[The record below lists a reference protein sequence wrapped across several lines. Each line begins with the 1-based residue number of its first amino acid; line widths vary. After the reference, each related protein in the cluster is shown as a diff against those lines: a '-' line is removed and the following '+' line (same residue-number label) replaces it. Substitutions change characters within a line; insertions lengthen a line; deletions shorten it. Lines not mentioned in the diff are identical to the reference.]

1 MDRCS
6 QEMGLVV
13 TVTLDSKLGL
23 RLTSSAAREYAVRE
37 SMSID
42 CLQEV

>member
-1 MDRCS
+1 MFARD
-6 QEMGLVV
+6 GVV
-13 TVTLDSKLGL
+13 TVPLDSKLGL
-23 RLTSSAAREYAVRE
+23 GLTSSAAREYAVRE